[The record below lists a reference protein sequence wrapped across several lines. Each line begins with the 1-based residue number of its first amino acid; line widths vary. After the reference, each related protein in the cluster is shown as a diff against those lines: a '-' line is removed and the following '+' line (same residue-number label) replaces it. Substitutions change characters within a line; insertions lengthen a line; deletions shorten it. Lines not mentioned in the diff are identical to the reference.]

1 MEEQVTNKDIL
12 DAINVFSTNMDNRFD
27 GVEGRLDGVEGRLD
41 GVEGRLDGVEGHLDG
56 VEGHLSTLE
65 SKMDEGFASLR
76 SEILEVKAELTKLIE
91 KWEKRTREDSDV
103 SSSDYLA
110 LKVRV
115 EKMEKQLQKLQFAQN

>member
-27 GVEGRLDGVEGRLD
+27 GVEGR
-41 GVEGRLDGVEGHLDG
+41 LDG